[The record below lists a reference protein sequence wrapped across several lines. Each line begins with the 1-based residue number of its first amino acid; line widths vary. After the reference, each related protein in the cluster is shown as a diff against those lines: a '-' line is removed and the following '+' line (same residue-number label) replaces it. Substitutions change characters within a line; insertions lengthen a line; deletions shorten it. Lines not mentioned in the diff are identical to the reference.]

1 MTTAEAPVV
10 DVEALRANVRDKY
23 RAVATAPDEE
33 FHFHTG
39 KPHALRLGY
48 PEDLV
53 DGVPDSAGVS
63 FAGIANP
70 FSLGEVPLGVN
81 VVDVGAG
88 AGFDSFV
95 AAQYVGSE
103 GSVVGVDMTPEMLS
117 RARAAAA
124 DHGFDNVEFREGF
137 AEGLPVDDG
146 WADVVISNGV
156 INLVA
161 DKKAAFA
168 EIWRVLRDGG
178 LVQFADIA
186 NGEPIPEGAVRDID
200 LWTA

>member
-1 MTTAEAPVV
+1 MTASDTHVGI
-10 DVEALRANVRDKY
+10 DVNALRANVRKKY
-23 RAVATAPDEE
+23 REVAMNPGKT

-39 KPHALRLGY
+39 KLHALRLGY
-48 PEDLV
+48 PEELV
-53 DGVPDSAGVS
+53 DGVPDAAAES

-70 FSLGEVPLGVN
+70 FSFGEVAVGAN

-117 RARAAAA
+117 RSRAAA
-124 DHGFDNVEFREGF
+124 DHGFGNVEFLEGL
-137 AEGLPVDDG
+137 AEELPVDDE

-168 EIWRVLRDGG
+168 EIWRVLRHGA

-186 NGEPIPEGAVRDID
+186 NGKPIPEGAVRDID

>member
-1 MTTAEAPVV
+1 MTTSDTHVV
-10 DVEALRANVRDKY
+10 DIDVDALRANVREKY
-23 RAVATAPDEE
+23 REVATNPGKT

-48 PEDLV
+48 REDLV
-53 DGVPDSAGVS
+53 DGVPDPAAES

-70 FSLGEVPLGVN
+70 FSLGEMPGGAN

-95 AAQYVGSE
+95 AAHYVGSE

-117 RARAAAA
+117 RARGVA
-124 DHGFDNVEFREGF
+124 HGFANVEFREGL
-137 AEGLPVDDG
+137 AEELPVDDA
-146 WADVVISNGV
+146 WADVAISNGV

-168 EIWRVLRDGG
+168 EISRVLRHGG

-186 NGEPIPEGAVRDID
+186 NGQPIPEGAVRDID